1 MQKTDFKTILRSV
14 SMVLATQESMNTH
27 AFGYVFRGLG
37 SCSPGLTIM
46 LGELEGGDL
55 EELDV

>member
-1 MQKTDFKTILRSV
+1 ML
-14 SMVLATQESMNTH
+14 LATQESMNTH